1 MRIDDDKDIGKDLS
15 SGKGKFFSEGD
26 SMPRVMRTIRKKTS
40 GGRPRWLNL
49 IDNKGFTLIE
59 LTVVVAIMGILMISS
74 YPDILNALE
83 TRTLENSAKDILM
96 VCHQTRYLAV
106 STKLNHRVKFSNTT
120 GRWLYWIEKE
130 TDTGTWSRLDQFLD
144 HEVPKKLPATVNLP
158 GELTVEYSSIGYV
171 ANFDSLHNRVTI
183 QSDKLRSF
191 GQPDLRILVIYAGGS
206 IQFTKSQST

>member
-1 MRIDDDKDIGKDLS
+1 MRIDDDIDIGKDLS

-26 SMPRVMRTIRKKTS
+26 IMPRVLKMIRKKSS

-59 LTVVVAIMGILMISS
+59 MTVVVAIMGILMISS

-96 VCHQTRYLAV
+96 VCHQARYLAV

-130 TDTGTWSRLDQFLD
+130 TDTGTWSRMDQFLD

-171 ANFDSLHNRVTI
+171 ANFDSLHNRVTL

>member
-1 MRIDDDKDIGKDLS
+1 MRIDDDKDIGKNLS

-26 SMPRVMRTIRKKTS
+26 IMPRVLRMIRKKSS
-40 GGRPRWLNL
+40 GGRPLWLNL

-74 YPDILNALE
+74 YPNILNALE

-96 VCHQTRYLAV
+96 VCHQARYLSV

-130 TDTGTWSRLDQFLD
+130 TDAGTWSRMDQFLD

-171 ANFDSLHNRVTI
+171 ANFDSLHNRVTL
-183 QSDKLRSF
+183 QSDKLRAF

>member
-1 MRIDDDKDIGKDLS
+1 M
-15 SGKGKFFSEGD
+15 
-26 SMPRVMRTIRKKTS
+26 
-40 GGRPRWLNL
+40 
-49 IDNKGFTLIE
+49 
-59 LTVVVAIMGILMISS
+59 TVVVAIMGILMISS

-96 VCHQTRYLAV
+96 VCHQARYLAV

-130 TDTGTWSRLDQFLD
+130 TDTGTWSRMDQFLD

-171 ANFDSLHNRVTI
+171 ANFDSLHNRVTL